1 MNARAWWQLA
11 VLSIRDPAQA
21 AVALLAMR
29 PGRDVLWP
37 ALLLAAA
44 LNTLVFSLSDI
55 LLPAP
60 PVFPPILHQ
69 PLAYFAMITLG
80 LVGFIQLLTWIGR
93 LLGGQGGFADMMV
106 LLVWLQYLRLLVQA
120 AALVLV
126 LTLPVLSLVVVATA
140 TIVGVYIL
148 LHFVSKAHG
157 LNSLG
162 RAAIT
167 LILTMLAMAF
177 AISILIAL
185 LGGPVLESAQHV

>member
-60 PVFPPILHQ
+60 PVFPPI
-69 PLAYFAMITLG
+69 PPNP
-80 LVGFIQLLTWIGR
+80 
-93 LLGGQGGFADMMV
+93 
-106 LLVWLQYLRLLVQA
+106 
-120 AALVLV
+120 
-126 LTLPVLSLVVVATA
+126 PVPPVPAPVPVPESP
-140 TIVGVYIL
+140 
-148 LHFVSKAHG
+148 F
-157 LNSLG
+157 
-162 RAAIT
+162 
-167 LILTMLAMAF
+167 
-177 AISILIAL
+177 
-185 LGGPVLESAQHV
+185 GPVLPPRPSAPELLSPPPPAPATMIRVPSM

>member
-80 LVGFIQLLTWIGR
+80 LVGFIQLLAWIGR
-93 LLGGQGGFADMMV
+93 LLGGWQI
-106 LLVWLQYLRLLVQA
+106 R
-120 AALVLV
+120 
-126 LTLPVLSLVVVATA
+126 PVPSHGWRRRDCYRRVVFPPPT
-140 TIVGVYIL
+140 
-148 LHFVSKAHG
+148 
-157 LNSLG
+157 NS
-162 RAAIT
+162 
-167 LILTMLAMAF
+167 
-177 AISILIAL
+177 
-185 LGGPVLESAQHV
+185 